1 MKKTKGIRLAL
12 CACLA
17 GYLARDAVAADPT
30 ITDVTVRQ
38 RWPWSRLVD
47 IDYVLTCD
55 PTQRVD
61 VAVTAYNAVTVLD
74 LSANSLSGD
83 LSTVAQGAR
92 RIVWDPGKSAH
103 TNELLPQ
110 FHVQLTPSAAP
121 SYMIV
126 DLTKSAG
133 AEGQITYRYD
143 WSGNWHDITN
153 HTEHM
158 TTNLVLRRITAGTF
172 VNAASQLVTLTNSFY
187 VGVFEITQ
195 EQWKNV
201 MGSYPDSTYVVE
213 RSTRPAEKISYT
225 TIRGSS
231 AGTGWPTSAGVD
243 GSSFIGQLRSKT
255 GLAAFDLPTEAQ
267 WEYACRARTITI
279 YNDGDP
285 TANTSG
291 PTNRW
296 LHALGRYRYNG
307 GQIFNG
313 TLWYDPSSAYGPT
326 NATAK
331 VGSYLPNRWGLYDMH
346 GNVHEY
352 CLDWYGGTVPSG
364 TDPSGPTSN
373 TSSQRVIRGGGWQN
387 SADICSSV
395 WRGAYSQVTPINQV
409 GLRVFIRLP

>member
-1 MKKTKGIRLAL
+1 MKTTNGIRLVV

-17 GYLARDAVAADPT
+17 GYFARDAVAADPT

-55 PTQRVD
+55 PTQRAD
-61 VAVTAYNAVTVLD
+61 VAVTAYNAVTVLG
-74 LSANSLSGD
+74 LPANSLSGD
-83 LSTVAQGAR
+83 FSTVAQGAR
-92 RIVWDPGKSAH
+92 RIVWDPGKSAY
-103 TNELLPQ
+103 TNDLLSQ
-110 FHVQLTPSAAP
+110 FHVQLTPSAVP

-143 WSGNWHDITN
+143 WSGNWYDITN

-158 TTNLVLRRITAGTF
+158 TTNLVLRRIPAGTF
-172 VNAASQLVTLTNSFY
+172 VNGASQLVTLTNSFY

-213 RSTRPAEKISYT
+213 RSTRPAEKIAYT

-231 AGTGWPTSAGVD
+231 AGTGWPNSGGVD
-243 GSSFIGQLRSKT
+243 SASFIGQLRSKT

-267 WEYACRARTITI
+267 WEYACRARTATV

-296 LHALGRYRYNG
+296 LSALGRYRYNG
-307 GQIFNG
+307 GQIYNG
-313 TLWYDPSSAYGPT
+313 TSWSDPSSAYGPT

-331 VGSYLPNRWGLYDMH
+331 VGSYRPNAWGLYDMH

-352 CLDWYGGTVPSG
+352 CLDWYGDTRPGGV
-364 TDPSGPTSN
+364 DPSGPASN
-373 TSSQRVIRGGGWQN
+373 SSSQRVIRGGGWQN
-387 SADICSSV
+387 TADICASA
-395 WRGAYSQVTPINQV
+395 WRGPYSQATPINQV
-409 GLRVFIRLP
+409 GLRVFIRIP